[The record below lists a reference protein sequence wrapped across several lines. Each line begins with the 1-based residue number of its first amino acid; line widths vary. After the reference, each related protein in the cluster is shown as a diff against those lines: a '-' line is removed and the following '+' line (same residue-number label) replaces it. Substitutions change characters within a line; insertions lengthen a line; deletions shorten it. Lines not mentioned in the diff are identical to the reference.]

1 MLQRLEIPD
10 HPDIARTLLTGYPH
24 ESKGIICADC
34 EKEMYGDEKVYIS
47 DGDTVCGDCLKER
60 LLEAYDIDDLADA
73 FDIRKTTAGDYLE
86 ELEENPYDGD

>member
-1 MLQRLEIPD
+1 MSQRLEIPD

-24 ESKGIICADC
+24 ESKGLICADC

-60 LLEAYDIDDLADA
+60 ILEAYDIDDLADA
-73 FDIRKTTAGDYLE
+73 FDIRRSSVSEYLE
-86 ELEENPYDGD
+86 EITEE

>member
-1 MLQRLEIPD
+1 MSQRLEIPD
-10 HPDIARTLLTGYPH
+10 HPDIARTLLIGYPH

-60 LLEAYDIDDLADA
+60 ILEAYDIDDLADA
-73 FDIRKTTAGDYLE
+73 FDIRRSSVSEYLE
-86 ELEENPYDGD
+86 EITEE

>member
-1 MLQRLEIPD
+1 MSQRLEIPD

-60 LLEAYDIDDLADA
+60 ILEAYDIDDLADA
-73 FDIRKTTAGDYLE
+73 FDIRRASVNEYLE
-86 ELEENPYDGD
+86 EITEE

>member
-1 MLQRLEIPD
+1 MSQRLEIPD

-60 LLEAYDIDDLADA
+60 ILEAYDIDDLADA
-73 FDIRKTTAGDYLE
+73 FDIRRSSVNEYLE
-86 ELEENPYDGD
+86 EITEE

>member
-1 MLQRLEIPD
+1 MSQRLEIPD
-10 HPDIARTLLTGYPH
+10 HPDIARTLLAGYPH

-60 LLEAYDIDDLADA
+60 ILEAYDIDDLADA
-73 FDIRKTTAGDYLE
+73 FDIRRSSVSEYLE
-86 ELEENPYDGD
+86 EITEE